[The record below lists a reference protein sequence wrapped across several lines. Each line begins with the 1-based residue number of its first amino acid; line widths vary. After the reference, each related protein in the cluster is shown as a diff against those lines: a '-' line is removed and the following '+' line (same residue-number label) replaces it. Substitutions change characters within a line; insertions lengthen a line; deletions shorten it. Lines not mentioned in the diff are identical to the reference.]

1 MKLLRRGKVLLWIIA
16 IMLVGATGGFLLA
29 QQARR
34 FSETFAKVEADKS
47 TLMKGRQELITQVGS
62 LEGQSSQLKQA
73 FEAVTTDRDVLLAKI
88 KKLMQEKED
97 LFTVTDLHERVLKH
111 TAEENRALKG
121 QLEPLQHEHD
131 ALKEEHR
138 SLVRVHEQLQQ
149 QLEES
154 QAKTGEKR
162 LKSDLANQQERH
174 EQDAAAL
181 EQSKARVKE
190 LEARQAAL
198 EEELPQ
204 LHVKLTELQDKYTW
218 ILSENKTIRFKSKN
232 VPADVTRLAREHERL
247 LKDLGDTH
255 YNMGVLFVK
264 GEDYPRAVKE
274 FEKVVELRPDD
285 ADAFYNLGLIFAEH
299 LPDRKKAMTYFHKYL
314 DANPHAQDASFVKQ
328 YIASWKAW
336 EAKESLE

>member
-29 QQARR
+29 QQARK
-34 FSETFAKVEADKS
+34 FSERFAKVEADKT
-47 TLMKGRQELITQVGS
+47 TLIKGHQELITQVGS
-62 LEGQSSQLKQA
+62 LEGQTAQLKQA
-73 FEAVTTDRDVLLAKI
+73 FEAVTTDRDTLLEQI
-88 KKLMQEKED
+88 KRLMKEKED

-121 QLEPLQHEHD
+121 QLEPLQQQHDKLEEQYRALVKAHED
-131 ALKEEHR
+131 
-138 SLVRVHEQLQQ
+138 LQQ
-149 QLEES
+149 ELAATQQKTNEKQLK
-154 QAKTGEKR
+154 A
-162 LKSDLANQQERH
+162 DLAKQQERH

-181 EQSKARVKE
+181 EQSKVRLKE
-190 LEARQAAL
+190 LQARETKL

-204 LHVKLTELQDKYTW
+204 LHAKFTALQDKYTW
-218 ILSENKTIRFKSKN
+218 LLSENKTLKFKSKN
-232 VPADVTRLAREHERL
+232 VPADVTRLAREHEQL

-264 GEDYPRAVKE
+264 GEDYVRAVKE

-285 ADAFYNLGLIFAEH
+285 GDAFYNLGLIYAEH
-299 LPDRKKAMTYFHKYL
+299 LPDRKKAMTYFHRYL
-314 DANPHAQDASFVKQ
+314 DINPRAQDASFVKQ